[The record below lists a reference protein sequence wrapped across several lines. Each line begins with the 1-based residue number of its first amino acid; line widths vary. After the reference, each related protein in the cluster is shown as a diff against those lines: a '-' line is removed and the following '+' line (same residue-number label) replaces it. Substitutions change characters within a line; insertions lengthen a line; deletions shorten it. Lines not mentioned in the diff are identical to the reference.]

1 MVKKLLILIVFV
13 LVFAMYSTAWGY
25 LYSGA
30 ISNRTDS
37 SGTGALLD
45 TEGGLSATGNSW
57 AATGN
62 NLTNRGVRLEW
73 GIDYDASSGVWTYT
87 YTCLLG
93 TGVNKTARNFN
104 IETASN
110 FTAGD
115 LVSWKVTDFDGNK
128 MTDVAGPGTYAGTK
142 MPAAQGSPFGLSLF
156 GYDWY
161 FPSGFA
167 STNSTTIDYA
177 HTVIFKTTRSP
188 MWGDFLMVGDLTNE
202 GYCGAWNSQFNDL
215 ANRPSGYGNG
225 NNGGWVLVPGAAAAA
240 PVPVPPAV
248 FLLGSGLAGLGLFRR
263 RKAWDEAV

>member
-1 MVKKLLILIVFV
+1 LKKLLALIISI
-13 LVFAMYSTAWGY
+13 LVFAMYTTAWGY

-30 ISNRTDS
+30 ISNRTDA

-62 NLTNRGVRLEW
+62 NLYNKGLRLEW
-73 GIDYDASSGVWTYT
+73 GVDYDNSSGIWTYT

-110 FTAGD
+110 FTQSD
-115 LVSWKVTDFDGNK
+115 LVSWKVTDLDGNK
-128 MTDVAGPGTYAGTK
+128 MTDMAGPGTYAGTNT
-142 MPAAQGSPFGLSLF
+142 PTTQTSPFDLSIF

-177 HTVIFKTTRSP
+177 HIVIFQTTRAP
-188 MWGDFLMVGDLTNE
+188 MWGDVLLVGDLTNG
-202 GYCGAWNSQFNDL
+202 GYCGAWNSQFSDL
-215 ANRPSGYGNG
+215 SNRPSGYGNG
-225 NNGGWVLVPGAAAAA
+225 NNNGWVLVPGAVAEA
-240 PVPVPPAV
+240 PVPVPPAAI
-248 FLLGSGLAGLGLFRR
+248 LLGSGLAGLGLFRR
-263 RKAWDEAV
+263 RKTMEEAV